1 MRRRAFLS
9 GAILGSLAISAVRA
23 MPDDAD
29 MTAPLFTE
37 WVDGIPVIWS
47 EPEKRRSSGNQ
58 LVIWLNGF
66 SYPKE
71 EIERRLIDLS
81 NLGFVAI
88 SFDPWQHGARG
99 TETRAA
105 LIARVFG
112 HFRRYMWPIIGQSAL
127 DASRVVDWAMR
138 KFEPNGG
145 VSIGG
150 ISMGGDV
157 AIAAAGFDRRI
168 DCVATIIATPDWLR
182 PGMRDLDGALIEQ
195 GEADRYAQFFYDTL
209 NPMTHLAAYAACPA
223 MAFECGGADQH
234 VPAEA
239 TLRFQKALAPTY
251 AANPSR
257 LRVNVEDGVGHEAT
271 WAAWKR
277 SVAWLTAH

>member
-1 MRRRAFLS
+1 
-9 GAILGSLAISAVRA
+9 
-23 MPDDAD
+23 
-29 MTAPLFTE
+29 
-37 WVDGIPVIWS
+37 DGIPVIWS
-47 EPEKRRSSGNQ
+47 EPAKRRQSGNQ
-58 LVIWLNGF
+58 LIIWLNGF

-71 EIERRLIDLS
+71 EIGRRLIDLS

-99 TETRAA
+99 TETRAG

-127 DASRVVDWAMR
+127 DASRVIDWATR
-138 KFEPNGG
+138 RFEASSG

-150 ISMGGDV
+150 VSMGGDV
-157 AIAAAGFDRRI
+157 AIAAAGFDHRI

-182 PGMRDLDGALIEQ
+182 PGMRDLNGALIDQ
-195 GEADRYAQFFYDTL
+195 GQADRYAQFFYDAL
-209 NPMTHLAAYAACPA
+209 NPLTHLAAYSSCPA
-223 MAFECGGADQH
+223 MALECGGADSH

-239 TLRFQKALAPTY
+239 TLRFQTALAPAY
-251 AANPSR
+251 AADPSR
-257 LRVNVEDGVGHEAT
+257 LRVHVEDGVAHEAT